1 MDIDLFNTNLS
12 RNIDIGVLREK
23 KFQCLLVI
31 WGKFYEHIQG
41 WQADFRIATRG
52 A

>member
-1 MDIDLFNTNLS
+1 MG
-12 RNIDIGVLREK
+12 RNIDIGTLNKEK
-23 KFQCLLVI
+23 KFQCYLVI
-31 WGKFYEHIQG
+31 RGKFYEDIQG